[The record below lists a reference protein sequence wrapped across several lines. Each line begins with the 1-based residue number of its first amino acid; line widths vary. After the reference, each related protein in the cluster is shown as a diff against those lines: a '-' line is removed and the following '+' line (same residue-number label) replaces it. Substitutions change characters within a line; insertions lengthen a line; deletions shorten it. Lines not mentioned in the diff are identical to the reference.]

1 MIINR
6 RIKFNSNFKFCQF
19 QYFENHF
26 GEKLLELY
34 LKKFAGGEDSQLQKS
49 NRTNELQH
57 TVNRGL
63 TFESVQP
70 FCKFHFSSDALNAR
84 TKRMFYG
91 RHNFS
96 SNFTATLI
104 VTVLL
109 LLNIVWILLFPLLS
123 ITTGELK
130 PRGLYVDENSILVH
144 SELH

>member
-1 MIINR
+1 
-6 RIKFNSNFKFCQF
+6 
-19 QYFENHF
+19 
-26 GEKLLELY
+26 
-34 LKKFAGGEDSQLQKS
+34 
-49 NRTNELQH
+49 
-57 TVNRGL
+57 
-63 TFESVQP
+63 
-70 FCKFHFSSDALNAR
+70 
-84 TKRMFYG
+84 MFYG

-109 LLNIVWILLFPLLS
+109 LLNIVVWILLFPLLS